1 MMGHTHILVG
11 MASGLVVATSLHTRP
26 LDSLILAGLAGAAA
40 LLPDID
46 HPRSQIRRK
55 LGIFGR
61 LGLFWLS
68 HRGLTHTWA
77 VWALLSAAALLLL
90 PVQPGLAFSAGYA
103 SHLIADMMTVS
114 GLPVF
119 WPVTDGKF
127 YVLPYPLRFRTGR
140 WAESLLDV
148 ALMIALAWG
157 VYRIVG

>member
-1 MMGHTHILVG
+1 MAVAANTH
-11 MASGLVVATSLHTRP
+11 ARP

-46 HPRSQIRRK
+46 HPRSTIRREMGL
-55 LGIFGR
+55 LGR
-61 LGLFWLS
+61 VGLFWLS
-68 HRGLTHTWA
+68 HRGLTHTW
-77 VWALLSAAALLLL
+77 LLLLVLGAAALLLL
-90 PVQPGLAFSAGYA
+90 PAPVALAAIAGYS
-103 SHLIADMMTVS
+103 SHIVMDMMTVS

-148 ALMIALAWG
+148 ALVALVVWLVAP
-157 VYRIVG
+157 IVK

>member
-1 MMGHTHILVG
+1 MGHTHVLAGLAVG
-11 MASGLVVATSLHTRP
+11 MAVAANTHARP

-46 HPRSQIRRK
+46 HPRSTIRREMGL
-55 LGIFGR
+55 LGR
-61 LGLFWLS
+61 VGLFWLS
-68 HRGLTHTWA
+68 HRGLTHTWLFVVGLGA
-77 VWALLSAAALLLL
+77 CALLTLPAPLALALI
-90 PVQPGLAFSAGYA
+90 AGYA

-119 WPVTDGKF
+119 WPLSQSKF

-140 WAESLLDV
+140 WAESMLDV
-148 ALMIALAWG
+148 VLMIALAWG